1 MKVHKKT
8 FYDPRNGV
16 KVKVEV
22 PDNVTRPPLHLL
34 GVNRIKAMAQ
44 MSMQAIDFYM
54 KLVVDTTG
62 EDVTKKKSAIV
73 TTRKP
78 DGKEKTTETTEAR
91 GRGSEE
97 EDTKKTPPS
106 SQGQPGE

>member
-34 GVNRIKAMAQ
+34 GALSPRESLMEKKRLQ
-44 MSMQAIDFYM
+44 
-54 KLVVDTTG
+54 KLQKQ
-62 EDVTKKKSAIV
+62 EEEEAKRKIQ
-73 TTRKP
+73 RKP
-78 DGKEKTTETTEAR
+78 RRRRKGNR
-91 GRGSEE
+91 GNERHTLLREYS
-97 EDTKKTPPS
+97 
-106 SQGQPGE
+106 